1 MASASM
7 FASYLKTLS
16 PEELQSALAQFIP
29 PKSSTEERVKIVE
42 NLLRSPEG
50 PTARDALG
58 HWIVDRLVPVEAL
71 VPPKFALWREPTRE
85 SMLFVISQL
94 SVSRL
99 APKVVEQ
106 YELPLKTPTEVR
118 LLKLIAKVPGL
129 QKLGQVLARN
139 RHLRRSVRIALAKLE
154 NGIRDVAI
162 SDIVALAKQELGAKW
177 DEYEVKVDH
186 TLLSEASVS
195 AVLRFSWWNAATRQR
210 EKGVLK
216 VLKPH
221 IPECFAEDMKILQDL
236 ADFFGARSHEGF
248 ASAVIPDT
256 FSKIRQHLQH
266 EVDFPG
272 EQAALIEAARQFKAA
287 RGVRIPKLIPQLCT
301 AKVTAMSEEEGVKV
315 TTAAVHMTPKRR
327 AEVAQQLV
335 EALVAFPLLS
345 REPRAMFHADPH
357 AGNLLYNRK
366 TGELVLLDW
375 ALAERLS
382 REQRRRLTLLFL
394 AVALRNPA
402 AAGYQIQELSEAGV
416 GSRKT
421 KTIREVVHGFMGE
434 LPLAKLPRAIDAM
447 SLLEEVAL
455 AGVRFPSSLIMFSKV
470 LFTLDGILDDIRGD
484 EATAEVTIVQY
495 LLKRWFRKPFS
506 VGLPLTVRDWL
517 GVECSVFLYGGRWGV
532 RLEEAVR
539 DRIFGGSYRN
549 ETPDATEEIK
559 MQYKPHVPHVVGSSS
574 SN

>member
-1 MASASM
+1 M
-7 FASYLKTLS
+7 FAAYLKTLS
-16 PEELQSALAQFIP
+16 PEELQAALARFIP
-29 PKSSTEERVKIVE
+29 PNSTTDERVRIVE
-42 NLLRSPEG
+42 KLLQSPEG
-50 PTARDALG
+50 PAVREELG
-58 HWIVDRLVPVEAL
+58 RWIVDRLVPVSAL
-71 VPPKFALWREPTRE
+71 VPPKFSTWREPTRE

-106 YELPLKTPTEVR
+106 YELPLKTSVEVR

-154 NGIRDVAI
+154 NGIRDVGI
-162 SDIVALAKQELGAKW
+162 SEIHAVVRKELGEKW
-177 DEYEVKVDH
+177 EKFEVKIDR

-195 AVLRFSWWNAATRQR
+195 AVVRFSWWNAAKRRR

-248 ASAVIPDT
+248 TSAVIPDT

-272 EQAALIEAARQFKAA
+272 EQAALLEAAKQFKAL
-287 RGVRIPKLIPQLCT
+287 RGVRIPKLIPELCT
-301 AKVTAMSEEEGVKV
+301 KNLTAMSEEEGVKV

-327 AEVAQQLV
+327 GQVAQQLV
-335 EALVAFPLLS
+335 EALIAFPLLS
-345 REPRAMFHADPH
+345 RQPYALFHADPH

-366 TGELVLLDW
+366 TRELVILDW

-382 REQRRRLTLLFL
+382 LEQRRRLTLLFL

-402 AAGYQIQELSEAGV
+402 AAAYQIQELSEQNSNRAM
-416 GSRKT
+416 
-421 KTIREVVHGFMGE
+421 IREIVHGFMAE
-434 LPLAKLPRAIDAM
+434 MPMAKMPRAIDAM
-447 SLLEEVAL
+447 SLLEQAAL
-455 AGVRFPSSLIMFSKV
+455 AGVRFPSSLVMFSKV
-470 LFTLDGILDDIRGD
+470 LFTLDGILEDIRGN
-484 EATAEVTIVQY
+484 ELTAEITIAQY
-495 LLKRWFRKPFS
+495 LLRRWLRKPFS
-506 VGLPLTVRDWL
+506 VRLPLNVRDWL

-532 RLEEAVR
+532 RLEEMVKGLL
-539 DRIFGGSYRN
+539 FSGGRKKEAAS
-549 ETPDATEEIK
+549 ETGEVNLR
-559 MQYKPHVPHVVGSSS
+559 YKPHVRCVAGS
-574 SN
+574 NIGN